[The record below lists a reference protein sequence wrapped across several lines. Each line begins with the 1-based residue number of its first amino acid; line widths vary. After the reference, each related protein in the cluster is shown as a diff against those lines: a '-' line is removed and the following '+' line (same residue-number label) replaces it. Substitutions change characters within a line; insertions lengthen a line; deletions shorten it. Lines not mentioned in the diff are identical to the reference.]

1 MTNFRMRTEQE
12 MMMELALVAVKEH
25 DDFIA
30 DGSQYSLP
38 NGRGQTF
45 VYNTAF
51 LDVRFVEDGHKDC
64 VVRFTSTLAPVAPP
78 FYCLLSELED

>member
-25 DDFIA
+25 DGFIA

-38 NGRGQTF
+38 NGRGKPLCITQ
-45 VYNTAF
+45 
-51 LDVRFVEDGHKDC
+51 RF
-64 VVRFTSTLAPVAPP
+64 
-78 FYCLLSELED
+78 

>member
-64 VVRFTSTLAPVAPP
+64 VVRFTSTLAPFAPP

>member
-1 MTNFRMRTEQE
+1 MTNFRMRTKQE

-25 DDFIA
+25 DGFIA

-64 VVRFTSTLAPVAPP
+64 VVRFTSTLAPFAPP